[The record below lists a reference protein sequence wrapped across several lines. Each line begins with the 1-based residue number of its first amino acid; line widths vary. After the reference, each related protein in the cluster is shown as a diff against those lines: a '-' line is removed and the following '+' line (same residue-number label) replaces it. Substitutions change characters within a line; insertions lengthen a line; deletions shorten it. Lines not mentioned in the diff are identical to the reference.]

1 MNDGDGGL
9 SRRQRRVPG
18 GSVKRINCRT
28 TEPTYERLEALAK
41 DAGLTLPRYLI
52 ESGLREEAGQW
63 SLRQQRRWVERL
75 EVVETRLIR
84 VGTNLNQMAAVANS
98 TGQLHEG
105 LTGALGYVAD
115 TLRLH
120 AEVLHAIN
128 PADPTR
134 RPGP

>member
-1 MNDGDGGL
+1 MGEFL
-9 SRRQRRVPG
+9 EMKRQRRW
-18 GSVKRINCRT
+18 R
-28 TEPTYERLEALAK
+28 EFERSRDRACDRA
-41 DAGLTLPRYLI
+41 AR
-52 ESGLREEAGQW
+52 
-63 SLRQQRRWVERL
+63 
-75 EVVETRLIR
+75 
-84 VGTNLNQMAAVANS
+84 TNLNQMAAVANS
-98 TGQLHEG
+98 TGQLDAG